1 MAKPFDATLKDLVR
15 EAPAEWAAGLDTPSV
30 RRAKVLTPDLST
42 LTAFADLVLRVEGHL
57 LHLEFQSGPDA
68 ALARRLL
75 FYNAVLHHRYGLPV
89 HSVVVL
95 LRPRADRSDLT
106 GQLGYAAHPGRGG
119 LDFHFE
125 VIRLWERP
133 VDELLA
139 APPGMVPLAVLG
151 RLPGDDVAAALAEV
165 VRRMAERLTHDT
177 PKRAP
182 QLLTAAYILAGMVVP
197 KPTVNDLF
205 QGIPAMMES
214 STYRGLINDGRI
226 EEAKTILLRQGRI
239 KFGEPDE
246 ATEAAVRSMKRLKR
260 LEALSERLLSVDS
273 WDELLADR

>member
-15 EAPAEWAAGLDTPSV
+15 EAPAEWAAGLDSPGA

-42 LTAFADLVLRVEGHL
+42 LTAFADLVLRVNRHL

-68 ALARRLL
+68 SLARRVL
-75 FYNAVLHHRYGLPV
+75 FYNALLHHRYGLPV

-95 LRPRADRSDLT
+95 LRPRADRADVT
-106 GQLGYAAHPGRGG
+106 GRLRYEVHSGRGG
-119 LDFHFE
+119 MDFRFE
-125 VIRLWERP
+125 VVRLWERP
-133 VDELLA
+133 AEALLA

-151 RLPGDDVAAALAEV
+151 RLPGADTAAALAEV
-165 VRRMAERLTHDT
+165 VRRMHERLTHVA

-197 KPTVNDLF
+197 KPVVNDLF

-214 STYRGLINDGRI
+214 STYRGLINDGRL
-226 EEAKTILLRQGRI
+226 EGAKAILLRLGRI

-246 ATEAAVRSMKRLKR
+246 ATEATLRNIKRLKR
-260 LEALSERLLSVDS
+260 LEALSERLLRVNS
-273 WDELLADR
+273 WEELLANR